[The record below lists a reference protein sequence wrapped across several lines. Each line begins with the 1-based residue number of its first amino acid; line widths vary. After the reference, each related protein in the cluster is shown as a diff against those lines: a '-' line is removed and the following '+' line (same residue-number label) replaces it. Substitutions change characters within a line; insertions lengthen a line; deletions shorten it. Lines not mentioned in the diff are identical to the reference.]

1 MSNFQKLI
9 EKLARPLTTQLMD
22 LRSAV
27 TKEASNS
34 VRIMVQILGNDFK
47 TVAPKLMDSKS
58 LFKLVASATK
68 IITEH
73 GHLCCLAIINYCQEP
88 KLIENILENVKD
100 KNNNLR
106 SK

>member
-1 MSNFQKLI
+1 
-9 EKLARPLTTQLMD
+9 
-22 LRSAV
+22 
-27 TKEASNS
+27 
-34 VRIMVQILGNDFK
+34 
-47 TVAPKLMDSKS
+47 MDSKS

-106 SK
+106 AK